1 MEIRFIVID
10 DEPPAI
16 QVIKTYAQ
24 QFPGLQ
30 LQHTFTDAVSAAE
43 YLRNSRVDLIFL
55 DINMPDINGLDLAR
69 GLTSRPMIIFT
80 TAYKQY
86 AFDDF
91 ELDAIDYLL
100 KPIPF
105 HRFEKAVQKAQQHS
119 GQQLLPAT
127 TESLLVYSSYHMVK
141 IPLHE
146 IIYIESLEDYIR
158 IHLTQQAP
166 VLTLMTLKKMQEKL
180 PAARFRRIHR
190 SYIVAV
196 DKIKSVIN
204 RKVKLCSLAELP
216 VSDSYSDFIR
226 EWKSG
231 FCLTQD

>member
-1 MEIRFIVID
+1 MEIKFIVID
-10 DEPPAI
+10 DEPPAL

-24 QFPGLQ
+24 EFPWLK
-30 LQHTFTDAVSAAE
+30 LQHTFTDAISAAE
-43 YLRNSRVDLIFL
+43 YLRHSQVDLIFL
-55 DINMPDINGLDLAR
+55 DIHMPDINGLDLAR
-69 GLTSRPMIIFT
+69 GLTFRPMIIFT

-86 AFDDF
+86 AFDGF

-105 HRFEKAVQKAQQHS
+105 QRFEKAVQKAQLHQQQHM
-119 GQQLLPAT
+119 LPVAA
-127 TESLLVYSSYHMVK
+127 ESLLVYSSYHMVK

-166 VLTLMTLKKMQEKL
+166 VLTLMTMKKMQEKL

-190 SYIVAV
+190 SYIVSV
-196 DKIKSVIN
+196 DKVRSVLN
-204 RKVKLCSLAELP
+204 RKVTLSSSAELP

-231 FCLTQD
+231 GCLSH

>member
-1 MEIRFIVID
+1 MEIKFIVID

-24 QFPGLQ
+24 EFPWLK
-30 LQHTFTDAVSAAE
+30 LLHTFTDAISAAE
-43 YLRNSRVDLIFL
+43 YLRHSRVDLLFL

-69 GLTSRPMIIFT
+69 GLDPHPMIIFT

-86 AFDDF
+86 AFDGF

-105 HRFEKAVQKAQQHS
+105 RRFEKAVQKAQQHCQ
-119 GQQLLPAT
+119 QQLLPVE
-127 TESLLVYSSYHMVK
+127 TESLVVHSSYHMVK

-146 IIYIESLEDYIR
+146 IIYIESLEDYVR
-158 IHLTQQAP
+158 IHLAQQAP

-180 PAARFRRIHR
+180 PASRFRRIHR

-196 DKIKSVIN
+196 DKVKSVGN
-204 RKVKLCSLAELP
+204 RKVRLSSSVELP

-226 EWKSG
+226 EWKNG
-231 FCLTQD
+231 FCLTQG

>member
-1 MEIRFIVID
+1 MEIKFIVID

-24 QFPGLQ
+24 EFPWLKP
-30 LQHTFTDAVSAAE
+30 LHTFTDAISAAE
-43 YLRNSRVDLIFL
+43 YLRHSRVDLIFL

-69 GLTSRPMIIFT
+69 GLASCPMIIFT

-86 AFDDF
+86 AFDGF

-105 HRFEKAVQKAQQHS
+105 QRFEKAVQKAQQHCR
-119 GQQLLPAT
+119 QQLLPAA
-127 TESLLVYSSYHMVK
+127 TESMVVHSSYHMVK

-158 IHLTQQAP
+158 IHLTRQAP

-180 PAARFRRIHR
+180 PASRFRRIHR

-196 DKIKSVIN
+196 DKVKSVVN
-204 RKVKLCSLAELP
+204 RKVRLSSSTELP